1 MENKQE
7 KQNTFEKL
15 LRDIYTQYLNKKTK
29 DAQEVFDSSTETSCL
44 SDVVSR
50 QDITESICKKK
61 EKVLLG
67 MKTQDL
73 KNLRDKV
80 EERVVVISARLVRLL
95 KQKSRLS
102 LKQYIVLL
110 INMLK
115 VVIFKCYQ

>member
-1 MENKQE
+1 MENKKE

-15 LRDIYTQYLNKKTK
+15 LSDIYTQYLNKKTK
-29 DAQEVFDSSTETSCL
+29 DANKVFDSSTETSCL
-44 SDVVSR
+44 SDVVCR
-50 QDITESICKKK
+50 QDITESLCRKN
-61 EKVLLG
+61 EKDLLG

-102 LKQYIVLL
+102 LQKYKL
-110 INMLK
+110 
-115 VVIFKCYQ
+115 